1 MIQLSEAKGFFG
13 RLRGYMFTRA
23 DAVGTALLF
32 TGCRSIHTCFM
43 FFRLSVFVLDN
54 KNKVVQVEHNIRPW
68 SFRLYSKGQHIVEVP
83 TTRLEELGFENIN
96 KGDRI
101 HVET

>member
-1 MIQLSEAKGFFG
+1 MIRLSEVNGFFG
-13 RLRGYMFTRA
+13 RLRGYMFSRA
-23 DAVGTALLF
+23 HTVNTALLF

-43 FFRLSVFVLDN
+43 FFRLSVFVLDD
-54 KNKVVQVEHNIRPW
+54 KNEVVQVEHNIRPW
-68 SFRLYSKGQHIVEVP
+68 SFRLYSKGRHIVEVP
-83 TTRLEELGFENIN
+83 TTRLEELGFGNIN